1 MDDGTRNAI
10 LQLASSDRN
19 TSPEQLE
26 ALKRAVSGNGP
37 KTRWLTTAATC
48 ELLGEAEGKPVSRP
62 YLRKLVKNGH
72 LHPKNLSCRKTR
84 YDQGEVL
91 DFMQRGGSQKACTGT
106 IGEK

>member
-48 ELLGEAEGKPVSRP
+48 ALLGEAEGKPVSRP

-91 DFMQRGGSQKACTGT
+91 DFMQRGGLQKAYSGA
-106 IGEK
+106 IAKE